1 MILFPFTAT
10 QKMGVLQTL
19 ILNVVNVPV
28 PPGGLLALS
37 SQPALFALHRPGTRL
52 LSGLSFKFHVLMIFV
67 NKVREIESSFN
78 CSEYIVNMTKNDE
91 KWCFLRK
98 YK

>member
-10 QKMGVLQTL
+10 QMMLQTL

-28 PPGGLLALS
+28 LPGGLLALS
-37 SQPALFALHRPGTRL
+37 SQPALFALHRPGTRF
-52 LSGLSFKFHVLMIFV
+52 LSGLFFKFHVLMIFV

-91 KWCFLRK
+91 K
-98 YK
+98 